1 MNPQT
6 NQIHREDQ
14 GGRHNPMDNHSRRSW
29 QQQLRTVVPM
39 AVMILILAACGSS
52 EDDASTGTTSP
63 PPAPTTTTAA
73 ASATTSAPATTATP
87 VTSASTG
94 DAIAT
99 YDGSECVY
107 EGPTEFDLNTTVTFT
122 VTNESDTTD
131 MGFSVWSVPEGTTAD
146 EILEDGIF
154 TVVGGGP
161 PADPEKGFH
170 TALFAPTA
178 IGTSE
183 GLRVFLDTPGLHAFN
198 CFDSSTG
205 GGNHA
210 IMFTVN
216 G

>member
-1 MNPQT
+1 MAKLTAPT
-6 NQIHREDQ
+6 LWRDTMQI
-14 GGRHNPMDNHSRRSW
+14 SRF
-29 QQQLRTVVPM
+29 QLRFIAPL

-73 ASATTSAPATTATP
+73 ASATTAAPATTSTP
-87 VTSASTG
+87 VTSATTG

-107 EGPTEFDLNTTVTFT
+107 EGPTEFDLNSTVTFT

-154 TVVGGGP
+154 ELLGITDVDEWP
-161 PADPEKGFH
+161 GFYA
-170 TALFAPTA
+170 ALFPPTA

-183 GLRVFLDTPGLHAFN
+183 TLRVFLDKPGLHAFN
-198 CFDSSTG
+198 CFDASTG
-205 GGNHA
+205 GRNHA

>member
-1 MNPQT
+1 M
-6 NQIHREDQ
+6 QI
-14 GGRHNPMDNHSRRSW
+14 SRL
-29 QQQLRTVVPM
+29 QLWFVAPFT
-39 AVMILILAACGSS
+39 VMILILAACSSS

-63 PPAPTTTTAA
+63 PPSPTTTTAA
-73 ASATTSAPATTATP
+73 ASATTGAPATTLTP

-107 EGPTEFDLNTTVTFT
+107 EGPTEFDLNSTVTFT

-161 PADPEKGFH
+161 PADPE
-170 TALFAPTA
+170 
-178 IGTSE
+178 TS
-183 GLRVFLDTPGLHAFN
+183 RRWDRFPGNEERDCCRRRA
-198 CFDSSTG
+198 DSGRTG
-205 GGNHA
+205 RYSL
-210 IMFTVN
+210 
-216 G
+216 